1 MQSKPTFRATPV
13 TIRTP
18 ASSANLGAGFDCL
31 GLALEIYDGYAAQ
44 VSDEAG
50 LDIQVAGE
58 GADEIRK
65 DDKNLV
71 IKAMNRAFDHMG
83 GKPRGLSVRALNAIP
98 HGRGLGSSSSA
109 IIGGLYLARALVISG
124 QERLTDQDLLAIATE
139 MEGHPDNVAA
149 ALYGGATI
157 AWLEG
162 GVGRAT
168 PITVNHRINAVA
180 FIPESAVATSSARK
194 MLPDEVLYKDA
205 TANIARSALMV
216 EALSNKPE
224 FLYEATQDLIHQEFR
239 KSAMP
244 KSFALVQKLRSAGVA
259 AFISGAGPTVLALHT
274 GSVTDAQE
282 IARAGGSSFATSS
295 FATQILGISRV
306 GAHIYSPN

>member
-65 DDKNLV
+65 DDKNLL

-83 GKPRGLSVRALNAIP
+83 GRPRGLSVRALNAIP

-162 GVGRAT
+162 GVGRAI

-180 FIPESAVATSSARK
+180 FIPESTVATSSARK
-194 MLPDEVLYKDA
+194 MLPDEVLYRDA

-259 AFISGAGPTVLALHT
+259 AFISGA
-274 GSVTDAQE
+274 S
-282 IARAGGSSFATSS
+282 
-295 FATQILGISRV
+295 
-306 GAHIYSPN
+306 

>member
-44 VSDEAG
+44 VSDESG

-83 GKPRGLSVRALNAIP
+83 GKPRGLSVRALNGIP

-149 ALYGGATI
+149 ALFG
-157 AWLEG
+157 
-162 GVGRAT
+162 
-168 PITVNHRINAVA
+168 NAVVAWQEDQHGKNVAQAISLSVDTRIRAIA
-180 FIPESAVATSSARK
+180 FIPSTAMATAKARK
-194 MLPDEVLYKDA
+194 MLPETIPHRDA
-205 TANIARSALMV
+205 AKNSANSALLV
-216 EALSNKPE
+216 HALTLRPDLLFRATE
-224 FLYEATQDLIHQEFR
+224 DFLHQAYRSE
-239 KSAMP
+239 AMP
-244 KSFALVQKLRSAGVA
+244 ASFALLNKLRGAGVA

-274 GSVTDAQE
+274 GSESDVAE
-282 IARAGGSSFATSS
+282 LIRAAGGKFEAKS
-295 FATQILGISRV
+295 LEISRT
-306 GAHIYSPN
+306 GATIL

>member
-18 ASSANLGAGFDCL
+18 ASSANLGAGFNSL

-282 IARAGGSSFATSS
+282 IARAGDSS

-306 GAHIYSPN
+306 GAHIYAPN

>member
-65 DDKNLV
+65 DDKNLL

-83 GKPRGLSVRALNAIP
+83 GRPRGLSVRALNAIP

-194 MLPDEVLYKDA
+194 MLPDEVLYRDA

-274 GSVTDAQE
+274 GSITDAQE
-282 IARAGGSSFATSS
+282 IARAGGSA

-306 GAHIYSPN
+306 GAHIYAPN

>member
-18 ASSANLGAGFDCL
+18 ASSANLGAGFDSL

-44 VSDEAG
+44 VSDDAG

-65 DDKNLV
+65 DDKNLL

-180 FIPESAVATSSARK
+180 FIPVVFVMILNRT
-194 MLPDEVLYKDA
+194 
-205 TANIARSALMV
+205 T
-216 EALSNKPE
+216 
-224 FLYEATQDLIHQEFR
+224 
-239 KSAMP
+239 
-244 KSFALVQKLRSAGVA
+244 
-259 AFISGAGPTVLALHT
+259 GP
-274 GSVTDAQE
+274 SV
-282 IARAGGSSFATSS
+282 R
-295 FATQILGISRV
+295 
-306 GAHIYSPN
+306 

>member
-1 MQSKPTFRATPV
+1 MPSKPTFRATPV

-44 VSDEAG
+44 VSDESG
-50 LDIQVAGE
+50 VDLEVAGE
-58 GADEIRK
+58 GAATVDKDE
-65 DDKNLV
+65 KNLLL
-71 IKAMNRAFDHMG
+71 KAMNRAFDHMG
-83 GKPRGLSVRALNAIP
+83 GRPRGLSVRALNAIP

-109 IIGGLYLARALVISG
+109 IVGGLYLARALVISG
-124 QERLTDQDLLAIATE
+124 QERLTDQDLLATAAE

-149 ALYGGATI
+149 TLFGGATI
-157 AWLEG
+157 AWLEDG
-162 GVGRAT
+162 IGRAT

-180 FIPESAVATSSARK
+180 FIPESAVSTSNARK
-194 MLPDEVLYKDA
+194 MLPEEVVFKDA

-239 KSAMP
+239 KAVMP
-244 KSFALVQKLRSAGVA
+244 KSFALVQKLRSTGVA

-274 GSVTDAQE
+274 GTVADAQE
-282 IARAGGSSFATSS
+282 IARAGGASFTV
-295 FATQILGISRV
+295 QILGISRV
-306 GAHIYSPN
+306 GAHIYTPH